1 VPARSSAGA
10 VASPELSDARA
21 GSRLTGNARF
31 RHTGNNG
38 PITAEGAGGRIQD
51 CKAGKH
57 QGTQQSRR
65 DCAIARA
72 IVVAVL
78 RVDSTPHPVIAAM
91 PRSNGRILGLDPW
104 AIGAVVL
111 ALVLALLVLNPVLR
125 LLVSSVTAP
134 RDGFWTLANYIG
146 AFSRP
151 RYVQAFWT
159 SMQLGVA
166 VTAICFV
173 VAVPLAWAVSRTDM
187 PGKASIRL
195 LVLSAFVMPPY
206 LGAIGWILLAG
217 PNSGWLNVAWRAATG
232 AEGALFDIYSFTGL
246 AFVIALYTFPFLF
259 VFTTGALDV
268 VSSEME
274 DAANIL
280 GAGTLATAR
289 RVTLP
294 LVLPA
299 LLAGGIISFLETISL
314 VGTPALIALPARVN
328 VITTQLTQF
337 FSPPIRA
344 EVAAAYTMPLLLVT
358 VALYALQQRLLRRRG
373 FVTLG
378 GKGGERR
385 MIRLGVWRW
394 VLFGYAALVLV
405 LALVLPSLVLAQ
417 AAFAKAWGRGWR
429 LDNLTLD
436 NFSYLL
442 FNHPGARGS
451 IVNSF
456 EYAGAAATIALLLAV
471 GVAYVVSRRLVRFGN
486 LLGVLCMTPFVIPG
500 IVLAI
505 AFYGAYAPPPF
516 SLYGTG
522 LIMILAFTTRF
533 LPVAYSATTSSIRS
547 INPEMEEAV
556 RILGGGR
563 WLAIRRVLAPLMK
576 RSLFGAWLLVFI
588 PASRELSTA
597 MFLYGPSTRPMSIML
612 LDLSEEG
619 NFELLAALGFML
631 LAATLIVVVLG
642 MRLVGRDF
650 MVRRSRE

>member
-1 VPARSSAGA
+1 
-10 VASPELSDARA
+10 
-21 GSRLTGNARF
+21 
-31 RHTGNNG
+31 
-38 PITAEGAGGRIQD
+38 
-51 CKAGKH
+51 
-57 QGTQQSRR
+57 
-65 DCAIARA
+65 
-72 IVVAVL
+72 
-78 RVDSTPHPVIAAM
+78 VDSTPALIAPVR
-91 PRSNGRILGLDPW
+91 PRATGRVLGLDPW
-104 AIGAVVL
+104 VVAAVVL
-111 ALVLALLVLNPVLR
+111 ALVLAFLVLNPVLR
-125 LLVSSVTAP
+125 LLSSSVTAP
-134 RDGFWTLANYIG
+134 RGGGWTLANYVG

-151 RYVQAFWT
+151 RYIQAFWT
-159 SMQLGVA
+159 TMELGAA

-173 VAVPLAWAVSRTDM
+173 LAVPLAWAVSRTDM
-187 PGKASIRL
+187 PGKATIRL

-217 PNSGWLNVAWRAATG
+217 PNSGWLNIAWRAATG
-232 AEGALFDIYSFTGL
+232 AEGAAFDIYTFTGL
-246 AFVIALYTFPFLF
+246 AYVIALYTFPFLF
-259 VFTTGALDV
+259 VFTAGALDV

-280 GAGTLATAR
+280 GAGTLRTALR
-289 RVTLP
+289 ITLP

-299 LLAGGIISFLETISL
+299 LLAGGIITFLETISL
-314 VGTPALIALPARVN
+314 VGTPALIALPARIN
-328 VITTQLTQF
+328 VVTTQLAQF

-358 VALYALQQRLLRRRG
+358 ILLYAVQQRLVGRKG

-385 MIRLGVWRW
+385 MIKLGVWRW
-394 VLFGYAALVLV
+394 VAFAYAAFILL

-417 AAFAKAWGRGWR
+417 AAFAKAWGRGLH

-436 NFSYLL
+436 NFAYLL
-442 FNHPGARGS
+442 FRHPGARGS

-456 EYAGAAATIALLLAV
+456 QYAGSAATIALLLAV
-471 GVAYVVSRRLVRFGN
+471 GIAYIASRRLVRFGGM
-486 LLGVLCMTPFVIPG
+486 LGILCMTPFVIPG

-522 LIMILAFTTRF
+522 LILILAFTTRF
-533 LPVAYSATTSSIRS
+533 LPIAYSSVNASIRS

-563 WLAIRRVLAPLMK
+563 GLAIRRVLAPLMK
-576 RSLFGAWLLVFI
+576 RSLVGAWLLVFV

-619 NFELLAALGFML
+619 NFELLAALGFLL
-631 LAATLIVVVLG
+631 LAATFVIVALG

-650 MVRRSRE
+650 MLRRSRG

>member
-1 VPARSSAGA
+1 M
-10 VASPELSDARA
+10 
-21 GSRLTGNARF
+21 
-31 RHTGNNG
+31 
-38 PITAEGAGGRIQD
+38 
-51 CKAGKH
+51 
-57 QGTQQSRR
+57 
-65 DCAIARA
+65 
-72 IVVAVL
+72 
-78 RVDSTPHPVIAAM
+78 DSTPALIAPVR
-91 PRSNGRILGLDPW
+91 PRATGRVLGLDPW
-104 AIGAVVL
+104 VVAAVVL
-111 ALVLALLVLNPVLR
+111 ALVLAFLVLNPVLR
-125 LLVSSVTAP
+125 LLSSSVTAP
-134 RDGFWTLANYIG
+134 RGGGWTLANYVG

-151 RYVQAFWT
+151 RYIQAFWT
-159 SMQLGVA
+159 TMELGAA

-173 VAVPLAWAVSRTDM
+173 LAVPLAWAVSRTDM
-187 PGKASIRL
+187 PGKATIRL

-217 PNSGWLNVAWRAATG
+217 PNSGWLNIAWRAATG
-232 AEGALFDIYSFTGL
+232 AEGAAFDIYTFTGL
-246 AFVIALYTFPFLF
+246 AYVIALYTFPFLF
-259 VFTTGALDV
+259 VFTAGALDV

-280 GAGTLATAR
+280 GAGTLRTALR
-289 RVTLP
+289 ITLP

-299 LLAGGIISFLETISL
+299 LLAGGIITFLETISL
-314 VGTPALIALPARVN
+314 VGTPALIALPARIN
-328 VITTQLTQF
+328 VVTTQLAQF

-358 VALYALQQRLLRRRG
+358 ILLYAVQQRLVGRKG

-385 MIRLGVWRW
+385 MIKLGVWRW
-394 VLFGYAALVLV
+394 VAFAYAAFILL

-417 AAFAKAWGRGWR
+417 AAFAKAWGRGLH

-436 NFSYLL
+436 NFAYLL
-442 FNHPGARGS
+442 FRHPGARGS

-456 EYAGAAATIALLLAV
+456 QYAGSAATIALLLAV
-471 GVAYVVSRRLVRFGN
+471 GIAYIASRRLVRFGGM
-486 LLGVLCMTPFVIPG
+486 LGILCMTPFVIPG

-522 LIMILAFTTRF
+522 LILILAFTTRF
-533 LPVAYSATTSSIRS
+533 LPIAYSSVNASIRS

-563 WLAIRRVLAPLMK
+563 GLAIRRVLAPLMK
-576 RSLFGAWLLVFI
+576 RSLVGAWLLVFV

-619 NFELLAALGFML
+619 NFELLAALGFLL
-631 LAATLIVVVLG
+631 LAATFVIVALG

-650 MVRRSRE
+650 MLRRSRG

>member
-1 VPARSSAGA
+1 MAPPA
-10 VASPELSDARA
+10 V
-21 GSRLTGNARF
+21 T
-31 RHTGNNG
+31 
-38 PITAEGAGGRIQD
+38 
-51 CKAGKH
+51 
-57 QGTQQSRR
+57 RR
-65 DCAIARA
+65 
-72 IVVAVL
+72 
-78 RVDSTPHPVIAAM
+78 RVD
-91 PRSNGRILGLDPW
+91 PW
-104 AIGAVVL
+104 VVGALVL
-111 ALVLALLVLNPVLR
+111 AGVLALLVLNPVLR
-125 LLVSSVTAP
+125 LFASSVTDP
-134 RDGFWTLANYIG
+134 KDGGWTLANYVF

-159 SMQLGVA
+159 SLQLGA
-166 VTAICFV
+166 YVTGICFV
-173 VAVPLAWAVSRTDM
+173 LAVPLAWLVSRTDM
-187 PGKASIRL
+187 PAKGAIRM
-195 LVLSAFVMPPY
+195 LVLASFVMPPY

-217 PNSGWLNVAWRAATG
+217 PNAGWLNQAFRSVTG
-232 AEGALFDIYSFTGL
+232 LEGAVFDIYSFEGL

-259 VFTTGALDV
+259 VFASGALDV

-280 GAGTLATAR
+280 GAGTLRTAR
-289 RVTLP
+289 KVTLP

-299 LLAGGIISFLETISL
+299 LLAGGIVTFLETISL

-328 VITTQLTQF
+328 VITTQLMQF
-337 FSPPIRA
+337 FAPPIRA

-358 VALYALQQRLLRRRG
+358 VGLYLLQQRLVGRRG

-385 MIRLGVWRW
+385 MIRLGAWRW
-394 VLFGYAALVLV
+394 VAFGWAGLIVL

-417 AAFAKAWGRGWR
+417 AAFAKAWGRG
-429 LDNLTLD
+429 LSFENLTLN
-436 NFSYLL
+436 NFEYLL
-442 FNHPGARGS
+442 FRHPGARGS

-456 EYAGAAATIALLLAV
+456 TYAGAAATVAMLLAI
-471 GVAYVVSRRLVRFGN
+471 GIAYIVSRRMVRFGGA
-486 LLGVLCMTPFVIPG
+486 LSLLCMTPFVIPG

-522 LIMILAFTTRF
+522 LILVLAFTTRF
-533 LPVAYSATTSSIRS
+533 LPVAYSSVGASLRS

-563 WLAIRRVLAPLMK
+563 GTAIRRVIAPLMK
-576 RSLFGAWLLVFI
+576 RSLVGAWLLVFI

-619 NFELLAALGFML
+619 NFELLAALGFLL
-631 LAATLIVVVLG
+631 LAATFAIVAIG
-642 MRLVGRDF
+642 MSLVGRDF
-650 MVRRSRE
+650 MLRRTRE